1 MQLIDDRL
9 LNGDRMAQQSSL
21 GSLDNAAI
29 YESAG
34 IQNHQRGVHILRRE
48 YYVGHHRVEF
58 VPASKT
64 DNRRKVCYSNEN
76 AQSGNVDHLRIA
88 PFE

>member
-9 LNGDRMAQQSSL
+9 LNGDRMAQQSGL

-34 IQNHQRGVHILRRE
+34 IQNHHRGVHILRRE

-58 VPASKT
+58 VQASKT

-76 AQSGNVDHLRIA
+76 AQSGNVDYLRIA